1 MIRRPPRSTRTD
13 TLCPYTTLFRSRDNR
28 CNEIF
33 ERMAR
38 DDMLTSGSKLRAGGI
53 FEYFPVYRENIER
66 DLRPRE
72 IRHHDDIVDR
82 TAKLLIAHGGE
93 ILLGTNA
100 APFRILKVCHRG
112 DIQDRKSTRLN
123 SSH

>member
-1 MIRRPPRSTRTD
+1 
-13 TLCPYTTLFRSRDNR
+13 
-28 CNEIF
+28 
-33 ERMAR
+33 MAR

-53 FEYFPVYRENIER
+53 FEHFPVYRENIER

-112 DIQDRKSTRLN
+112 DIHQAPKAETVDAVSRLYKRTGLDLAWWTAVEERLEIEDGRASGRDRV
-123 SSH
+123 

>member
-1 MIRRPPRSTRTD
+1 
-13 TLCPYTTLFRSRDNR
+13 
-28 CNEIF
+28 
-33 ERMAR
+33 MAR

-53 FEYFPVYRENIER
+53 FEHFPVYRENIER

-112 DIQDRKSTRLN
+112 DIHQAPKAERSEEHTSEIQSLMRISYAVFCLKQKKKRHHNTEHN
-123 SSH
+123 